1 MASIRINGTPEH
13 LAAMKAVL
21 PKKPITDELVPLLLK
36 ICKKPLLE
44 ALKQEIEIYKAFP
57 KRGRMDKLTFDTTNH
72 KTCFMGQGFNVK
84 SGEIFD
90 DADLRD
96 YRQGVGTFRH
106 GTWGN
111 ATLLEIWG
119 GDHFKDYKPMVRA
132 VFSYCKGERA
142 TLPPLKFHVFP
153 LFSNKE
159 SGRWT
164 LDEDDKD
171 VFLYTYLT
179 ELNGFIAMNTRNK
192 KIKPITYEDL
202 EKDKELKEDFERAW
216 ERKKNRATILE
227 I

>member
-1 MASIRINGTPEH
+1 MPSLKWVDPERD
-13 LAAMKAVL
+13 AVIKTVL
-21 PKKPITDELVPLLLK
+21 PDHPFTDDLIPLLLK
-36 ICKKPLLE
+36 LCKKPLLE
-44 ALKQEIEIYKAFP
+44 ALKKEIEVYKAFP

-96 YRQGVGTFRH
+96 YRRAVGTFRH

-119 GDHFKDYKPMVRA
+119 GDHFKDYKAMVRG
-132 VFSYCKGERA
+132 VFSYCKGERT
-142 TLPPLKFHVFP
+142 TLPPLQFHILP

-164 LDEDDKD
+164 LDEEDKD
-171 VFLYTYLT
+171 VFMYTYLT
-179 ELNGFIAMNTRNK
+179 ELNGFLAVEGRK
-192 KIKPITYEDL
+192 KTLKVITFESMQ
-202 EKDKELKEDFERAW
+202 KDKSLMEDFERAW
-216 ERKKNRATILE
+216 ERKKNRATPLDL
-227 I
+227 

>member
-1 MASIRINGTPEH
+1 MPSFKFVDPIRDAVIKSVLPEH
-13 LAAMKAVL
+13 
-21 PKKPITDELVPLLLK
+21 PITDDLIPTLMKLCKKQLLL
-36 ICKKPLLE
+36 
-44 ALKQEIEIYKAFP
+44 ALKKEIEIYKAFP

-72 KTCFMGQGFNVK
+72 KKCFMGQGFNVR

-96 YRQGVGTFRH
+96 YRAAVGTLRH

-119 GDHFKDYKPMVRA
+119 GDHFKSHPAMVKG
-132 VFSYCKGERA
+132 VFSYCKNERA
-142 TLPPLKFHVFP
+142 TLPALSFHVFP
-153 LFSNKE
+153 LFSNSK

-171 VFLYTYLT
+171 VYLYQYLT
-179 ELNGFIAMNTRNK
+179 ELNGFLAVEGRKATLK
-192 KIKPITYEDL
+192 VITYEAMRKD
-202 EKDKELKEDFERAW
+202 EKLMEDFERAW
-216 ERKKNRATILE
+216 ERKKGHATLLE